1 MNNQEELLIEAIQD
15 DDLKKVQ
22 KLLQAGV
29 NPNALDEND
38 KPCIRFAINNKN
50 LDIVNALLDYGA
62 DPNTI
67 DKNRDPII
75 LDAIRSREL
84 DIINTLLEK
93 GANPN
98 VLDRNENPV
107 LLLALIRDVDTV
119 DALLNNG
126 ADPNQVDKNGNTALS
141 IILERTGDIQIDTTS
156 LLIEKDREKALNLR
170 NSNGETFLHLAAQQG
185 KIQIFDKYLDY
196 YQTVNITDKAGNTP
210 LYWSKLFGHT
220 KISEILTKRAEEL
233 NETAYTK
240 ITKTERFE
248 DLPPRPKIALSYN
261 SEIGGPNANEA
272 KKKLIYQG
280 GDLEYID
287 FREIVPESANK
298 EQKIDEEVINEAKQ
312 KAKELL
318 ADKDALVIPGN
329 DKAVDPK
336 VAEQFGGLVE
346 LKDSRSDFARSLAE
360 MVMAEVAIERGMP
373 IMGICGGHQI
383 INTYLKGKIGDMP
396 DHKHDSITIE
406 PTSELASIIKMN
418 SLLKE
423 IPKQNF
429 WASHSNMVQEIGGK
443 DRLIDKK
450 ELLKVSA
457 TTKHGEIEA
466 TESQFGAPIR
476 TFQFHPEKFDSEP
489 KYSIKEVVRDKKIFA
504 SFVQSAQTF
513 ANKKKL
519 GVNIES
525 KVPKQKNFRA
535 MISEQRKE
543 RPTGKGR

>member
-1 MNNQEELLIEAIQD
+1 MGIMNKQEELLIEAIQD
-15 DDLKKVQ
+15 DDLKEVQ
-22 KLLQAGV
+22 YLLQTGV
-29 NPNALDEND
+29 NPNILSEGGDL
-38 KPCIRFAINNKN
+38 CIRFAISNKN
-50 LDIVNALLDYGA
+50 LDIVNALLDHGA
-62 DPNTI
+62 DPNII

-75 LDAIRSREL
+75 LEAIRSGKLEIL
-84 DIINTLLEK
+84 NSLLEK
-93 GANPN
+93 GADPN

-107 LLLALIRDVDTV
+107 LLSSLARNVKIVN
-119 DALLNNG
+119 ALLNNG

-141 IILERTGDIQIDTTS
+141 IILERTGDIKIDTTS
-156 LLIEKDREKALNLR
+156 LLIEKDKEKALNLR
-170 NSNGETFLHLAAQQG
+170 NSNGETFLHLVAQQG
-185 KIQIFDKYLDY
+185 KIQMFDKYLGY
-196 YQTVNITDKAGNTP
+196 YQTVNITDKSGYTP

-220 KISEILTKRAEEL
+220 EITDMLTKRAEEQ

-248 DLPPRPKIALSYN
+248 DLPPRPKIVLSYN
-261 SEIGGPNANEA
+261 SEIGGEVANEA

-287 FREIVPESANK
+287 YRKIVPESANK
-298 EQKIDEEVINEAKQ
+298 EKKINEEVINEAKQ

-318 ADKDALVIPGN
+318 ANKDALVIPGN
-329 DKAVDPK
+329 NKAVDPK
-336 VAEQFGGLVE
+336 VARQFGGKVI
-346 LKDSRSDFARSLAE
+346 LKKDESDFARSLAE
-360 MVMAEVAIERGMP
+360 MVMAEVAIEKGMP

-396 DHKHDSITIE
+396 DHKHDSIIIE
-406 PTSELASIIKMN
+406 PTSELASIIKRN
-418 SLLKE
+418 STQKE
-423 IPKQNF
+423 IPKQNLG
-429 WASHSNMVQEIGGK
+429 ASHGNIVQEIGGK

-450 ELLKVSA
+450 ELLKISA
-457 TTKHGEIEA
+457 TTEHGEIEA

-489 KYSIKEVVRDKKIFA
+489 KYPIKEVVRDKKIFA

-519 GVNIES
+519 GVEVS
-525 KVPKQKNFRA
+525 KQKSFRK

-543 RPTGKGR
+543 QPTVRGR